1 MLGRNLSRDAP
12 SEPAQRAEARLS
24 AETEFDIALRPIS
37 HADLGDIL
45 INGDLFAI
53 GRNEPPFATYPRDA
67 VADLSRRH
75 AKIFAERGIAYLAD
89 LGSKNGTTVNGV
101 DLRQKTTQL
110 KDGDEICFGGRLCYR
125 VQLRTRA
132 ATNLPAS
139 RLLSMTLTPQHA
151 DFGLQPIVVTHFP
164 FLISKS
170 DAVFAQYKE
179 AFPHQVNYLSRR
191 HAHVFLKGGMP
202 HVEDL
207 GSTNG
212 SFINGVRLEEHAV
225 KLNDGD
231 VLAFGGHH
239 FVYIVSLQTENMEDS
254 RTVTKFVPAALAD
267 SGAAAP
273 AISARASSPTP
284 ARQSAQLGAARAV
297 GLQSEAPGLRPPTA
311 PVPLQSGAAPIPPQ
325 REAAP
330 ASSDPAKVPV
340 RPEQSATPALHHAG
354 IKAASAFN
362 PASASASASAP
373 APASTRAS
381 AASAQPVPE
390 KAAADPVGTAQPAMA
405 APAPRA
411 ATANAASGAER
422 DKTTFVAAADSFLD
436 IFCADT
442 SQAEDDE
449 VNLEN
454 AKPEQAAAEAK
465 AGRLGLLTKLKWGA
479 ALAGVAVVGGLIV
492 YFAVPQRGLKDL
504 VENGKYAEAASVA
517 NARLAR
523 DPDNSE
529 VKALGTESLLK
540 AFVPTWIDRIKA
552 RDFGG
557 AQATIST
564 MKAAG
569 SSNADAQPLAVE
581 LALVGNVEAFVMGRG
596 GPEAPVRIYTDEERL
611 KDILKSWAD
620 GQQTHQQAFAT
631 ITSFVPA
638 FNDVYADALSHL
650 RKLQSDDAVTLPAIE
665 RLKTTIATGLDQ
677 DHPETLEPALKEAAE
692 KYPRIGDLD
701 KVRNDAQNYLVM
713 QQAVAAGAL
722 GPLVGLMEKT
732 RFTTPPFQAKFKSLV
747 TNGRLPSGEVV
758 TQYGAIAKF
767 WRAGATAEAFAGLE
781 KMSAGGPWAGGAANE
796 LARKKKILEQF
807 SALHKGRPANADDN
821 YYARLLAFHGSLDPD
836 EDEYFLKAA
845 SAGLAPY
852 RERALRQAQEN
863 ANRGQLAWARY
874 REAGTISA
882 AQRLESTVSEQ
893 FRNQARLLANAQQ
906 DAGEGTRTYSEFKL
920 EAPPQWKKTH
930 DEINAEI
937 DAQRKALLDL
947 RNVLEPALLK
957 SKLAL
962 LGGESDESR
971 KPLKT
976 AR

>member
-12 SEPAQRAEARLS
+12 REPAQRAEARLS
-24 AETEFDIALRPIS
+24 AETEFDIALRPVS

-75 AKIFAERGIAYLAD
+75 AKIFAERGVAYLAD

-254 RTVTKFVPAALAD
+254 RTVTKFVTPALAE

-273 AISARASSPTP
+273 AISARALSPSTP
-284 ARQSAQLGAARAV
+284 ARQPAQPGAARAV
-297 GLQSEAPGLRPPTA
+297 G
-311 PVPLQSGAAPIPPQ
+311 PQ
-325 REAAP
+325 PDAP
-330 ASSDPAKVPV
+330 ASPDPAKVPV
-340 RPEQSATPALHHAG
+340 RPQQAETPALHHAG
-354 IKAASAFN
+354 IKAASASASTPAFAST
-362 PASASASASAP
+362 PASA
-373 APASTRAS
+373 
-381 AASAQPVPE
+381 AAARPVPE
-390 KAAADPVGTAQPAMA
+390 KAAADPVGAAKPAMA
-405 APAPRA
+405 APAPPA
-411 ATANAASGAER
+411 ATAIAAPGAER

-436 IFCADT
+436 IFCADS
-442 SQAEDDE
+442 SQAQDDE
-449 VNLEN
+449 VNLED
-454 AKPEQAAAEAK
+454 AKPEPTAGTAK
-465 AGRLGLLTKLKWGA
+465 AGRLGMLTKLKWGA

-665 RLKTTIATGLDQ
+665 RLKMTIAAGLDQ

-747 TNGRLPSGEVV
+747 ANGRLPSGDVV
-758 TQYGAIAKF
+758 TQYGAIAKS

-781 KMSAGGPWAGGAANE
+781 KMSSGGPWAGGAANE

-821 YYARLLAFHGSLDPD
+821 YYARLLAFHGSLDSD

-874 REAGTISA
+874 REAGAISA

-893 FRNQARLLANAQQ
+893 FRNQARLLANAQH

-930 DEINAEI
+930 DEIDAEI

-962 LGGESDESR
+962 LGGEKR
-971 KPLKT
+971 
-976 AR
+976 